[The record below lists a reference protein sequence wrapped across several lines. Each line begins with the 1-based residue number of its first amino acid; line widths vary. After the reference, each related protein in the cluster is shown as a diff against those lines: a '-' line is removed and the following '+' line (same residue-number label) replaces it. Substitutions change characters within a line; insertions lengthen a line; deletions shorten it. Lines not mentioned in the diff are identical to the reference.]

1 MNKIVKAQKPVVSI
15 GSVIGTGK
23 VVDILNDGVAYR
35 HPANDGDVKLSF
47 AAIESMVS
55 FQALNKAMV
64 K

>member
-1 MNKIVKAQKPVVSI
+1 
-15 GSVIGTGK
+15 VIGTGK